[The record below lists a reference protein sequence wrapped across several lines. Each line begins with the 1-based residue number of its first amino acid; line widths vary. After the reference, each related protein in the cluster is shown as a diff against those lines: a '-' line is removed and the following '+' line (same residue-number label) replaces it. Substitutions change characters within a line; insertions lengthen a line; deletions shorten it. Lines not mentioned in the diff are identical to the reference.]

1 MNQCV
6 SGTLASG
13 ETLHCLSVDNAGEN
27 PQLETNPPTDLIPH
41 GPEDEPHGSL
51 QIAIVDLECQ
61 LRYTQKELESEKK
74 RTQTCKERFMELAK
88 NHRAII
94 LFMHEYKKQNVQLK
108 VENKELQLENKTLF
122 SKKVEEKEAIIQKLL
137 EENEQLREQYTNKEK
152 EYQENIAHSQSKA
165 EEQANEHQAK
175 EAGLLAHLE
184 SAQNEQRNAVHKCKE
199 LELKLRNMEEEHVVK
214 EANLRETVTHL
225 TKDNGRLSNLSVERM
240 QMIQEKDKEIQKLG
254 KKWKYEK
261 ECRMQAEER
270 FQTEAEEVN
279 VNDKVMSLQAAL
291 NESTVKYATFQK
303 DFEAFREHSNKLL
316 TQEREL
322 NKTLRHLAL

>member
-27 PQLETNPPTDLIPH
+27 PQLETNPQTDLIPH
-41 GPEDEPHGSL
+41 GPEDEPHESL

-94 LFMHEYKKQNVQLK
+94 LFMHE
-108 VENKELQLENKTLF
+108 
-122 SKKVEEKEAIIQKLL
+122 
-137 EENEQLREQYTNKEK
+137 
-152 EYQENIAHSQSKA
+152 ENIAHSQSKA

-199 LELKLRNMEEEHVVK
+199 LELKLRNMEEEHAVK

>member
-152 EYQENIAHSQSKA
+152 EYQMSREMRFTSVKVDGSRLFYTAFTSYKHFVITVLSS
-165 EEQANEHQAK
+165 
-175 EAGLLAHLE
+175 
-184 SAQNEQRNAVHKCKE
+184 RPE

-240 QMIQEKDKEIQKLG
+240 QMIQVKGTDFLQLSHHRSTQCFRSLKKSSQTSGERQRNPKAGEKMEI
-254 KKWKYEK
+254 
-261 ECRMQAEER
+261 
-270 FQTEAEEVN
+270 
-279 VNDKVMSLQAAL
+279 
-291 NESTVKYATFQK
+291 
-303 DFEAFREHSNKLL
+303 
-316 TQEREL
+316 
-322 NKTLRHLAL
+322 